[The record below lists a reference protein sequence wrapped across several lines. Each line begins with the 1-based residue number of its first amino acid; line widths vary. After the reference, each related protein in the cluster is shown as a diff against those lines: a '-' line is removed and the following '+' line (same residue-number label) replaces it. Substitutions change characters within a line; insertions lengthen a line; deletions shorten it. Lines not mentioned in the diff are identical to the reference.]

1 MRSSVHRFAVS
12 VLVVLCLSGCAFTE
26 SQAQTAGLFETLDVN
41 RDGQVTRNEFSQG
54 MKLRVF
60 KAIDRNADGQITWE
74 EWQKVDTSPKAREH
88 FDAMDTKKTGKV
100 TYEDFLQASG
110 AYMDTDDV
118 YISLDTSR
126 DGLLSRGETTGFKGV
141 KLFTVRF

>member
-74 EWQKVDTSPKAREH
+74 EWQKVDTGPKAREH

-110 AYMDTDDV
+110 AYMDADDV

-141 KLFTVRF
+141 RLFTVRF